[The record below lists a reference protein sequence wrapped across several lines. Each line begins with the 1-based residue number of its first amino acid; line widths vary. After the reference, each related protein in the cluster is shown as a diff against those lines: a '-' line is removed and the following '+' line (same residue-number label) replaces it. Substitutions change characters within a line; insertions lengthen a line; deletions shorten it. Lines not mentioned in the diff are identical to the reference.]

1 MLEWLKTILGD
12 TYTEDI
18 DKKVSDEIGKQFV
31 SRTDFNTLNET
42 KKTLENTVN
51 TLKQQNGD
59 NEALQKTI
67 KDHED
72 TIAQLK
78 KDAENTKKYHT
89 LADELRTKGVVD
101 PDYIIYKAGG
111 VEKFT
116 FDKEGKPEKLDD
128 VVKPYKENA
137 AMAHIFSASKQDYN
151 PAGGSDPV
159 KNPFAKDTYNLT
171 EQGRLIRADPAA
183 AKSMAEAAGVTINI

>member
-12 TYTEDI
+12 AYTEDI

-31 SRTDFNTLNET
+31 SRSDFNTLNET
-42 KKTLENTVN
+42 KKTLESTVE
-51 TLKQQNGD
+51 TLKTQNGD

-67 KDHED
+67 TDHEN

-78 KDAENTKKYHT
+78 KDAENTKKTHT
-89 LADELRTKGVVD
+89 LKDELRTMGITD
-101 PDYIIYKAGG
+101 PDYIIFKQGG

-137 AMAHIFSASKQDYN
+137 AMAHLFSASKQDYN
-151 PAGGSDPV
+151 PAGGSNPV
-159 KNPFAKDTYNLT
+159 KNPFAKDTFNLT
-171 EQGRLIRADPAA
+171 EQGRLMREDPAT
-183 AKSMAEAAGVTINI
+183 AKAMAEAAGVSINI

>member
-59 NEALQKTI
+59 NEALQNTI
-67 KDHED
+67 KDHEN

-78 KDAENTKKYHT
+78 KDAENTKKLHT
-89 LADELRTKGVVD
+89 LKDELRTMGVVD

-128 VVKPYKENA
+128 VIKPYKENA

-151 PAGGSDPV
+151 PAGGSNPV

-171 EQGRLIRADPAA
+171 EQGRLIREDPAA
-183 AKSMAEAAGVTINI
+183 AKAMAEAAGVTINI

>member
-59 NEALQKTI
+59 NEALQNTI
-67 KDHED
+67 KDHEN

-89 LADELRTKGVVD
+89 LADELRTMGVVD

>member
-18 DKKVSDEIGKQFV
+18 DTKVSDEIGKLFV

-67 KDHED
+67 NDHEN

-89 LADELRTKGVVD
+89 LSDELRTMGVAD

-137 AMAHIFSASKQDYN
+137 AMAHLFSASKQDYN
-151 PAGGSDPV
+151 PAGGGNPV

-171 EQGRLIRADPAA
+171 EQGKLLREDPAA
-183 AKSMAEAAGVTINI
+183 AKAMAEAAGVTI

>member
-59 NEALQKTI
+59 NEALQNTI
-67 KDHED
+67 RDHEN

-128 VVKPYKENA
+128 VIKPYKENA

-151 PAGGSDPV
+151 PAGGGNPV
-159 KNPFAKDTYNLT
+159 KNPFAKDTFNLT
-171 EQGRLIRADPAA
+171 EQGRLMREDPAA
-183 AKSMAEAAGVTINI
+183 AKAMAEAAGVTINI

>member
-1 MLEWLKTILGD
+1 MLDWLKEILGD

-18 DKKVSDEIGKQFV
+18 DKKVSEEIGKQFV

-42 KKTLENTVN
+42 KKTLENTVD

-78 KDAENTKKYHT
+78 KDAENTKKYHS

-101 PDYIIYKAGG
+101 PDYIIYKHGG
-111 VEKFT
+111 VDKFT
-116 FDKEGKPEKLDD
+116 FDKEGKPENLDD

-151 PAGGSDPV
+151 PAGGGNPV
-159 KNPFAKDTYNLT
+159 NNPFAKDTFNLT
-171 EQGRLIRADPAA
+171 EQGRLLRENPAA
-183 AKSMAEAAGVTINI
+183 AKAMAEAAGVKI

>member
-18 DKKVSDEIGKQFV
+18 DKKVSEEIGKQFV
-31 SRTDFNTLNET
+31 SRADFNTLNET
-42 KKTLENTVN
+42 KKTLENTVE

-59 NEALQKTI
+59 NEALQNTI
-67 KDHED
+67 RDHEN

-78 KDAENTKKYHT
+78 KDAENTKKYHA
-89 LADELRTKGVVD
+89 LADELRTMGVVD

-111 VEKFT
+111 AEKFT

-128 VVKPYKENA
+128 VIKPYKENA
-137 AMAHIFSASKQDYN
+137 AMSHIFSASKQDYN
-151 PAGGSDPV
+151 PAGGGNPV
-159 KNPFAKDTYNLT
+159 KNPFAKDTFNLT
-171 EQGRLIRADPAA
+171 EQGRLMREDPAA
-183 AKSMAEAAGVTINI
+183 AKAMAEAAGVKI

>member
-1 MLEWLKTILGD
+1 MLEWLKAILGD

-18 DKKVSDEIGKQFV
+18 DKKVSDEIGRQFV

-42 KKTLENTVN
+42 KKTLEGTVE
-51 TLKQQNGD
+51 TLRTQNGD

-78 KDAENTKKYHT
+78 KDAENTKNLHT
-89 LADELRTKGVVD
+89 LETELRAMGVAD
-101 PDYIIYKAGG
+101 PEYIIYKAGG

-116 FDKEGKPEKLDD
+116 FDKEGNPEKLDA

-137 AMAHIFSASKQDYN
+137 AMAHLFSASKQDYN
-151 PAGGSDPV
+151 PAGGGNPV

-171 EQGRLIRADPAA
+171 EQGRLLREDPAA
-183 AKSMAEAAGVTINI
+183 AKAMAEAAGVKI

>member
-12 TYTEDI
+12 AYTEDI
-18 DKKVSDEIGKQFV
+18 DKKVSEEIGKQFV
-31 SRTDFNTLNET
+31 SRSDFNTLNET
-42 KKTLENTVN
+42 KKTLESTVE
-51 TLKQQNGD
+51 TLKTQNGD

-67 KDHED
+67 TDHEN

-78 KDAENTKKYHT
+78 KDAENTKKTHT
-89 LADELRTKGVVD
+89 LKDELRTMGITD
-101 PDYIIYKAGG
+101 PDYIIFKQGG

-137 AMAHIFSASKQDYN
+137 AMAHLFSASKQDYN
-151 PAGGSDPV
+151 PAGGSNPV
-159 KNPFAKDTYNLT
+159 KNPFAKDTFNLT
-171 EQGRLIRADPAA
+171 EQGRLMREDPAT
-183 AKSMAEAAGVTINI
+183 AKAMAEAAGVSINI

>member
-59 NEALQKTI
+59 NEALQNTI
-67 KDHED
+67 RDHEN

-78 KDAENTKKYHT
+78 KDAENTKKLHA
-89 LADELRTKGVVD
+89 LEAELRVMGVAD
-101 PDYIIYKAGG
+101 PEYIIFKQGG
-111 VEKFT
+111 V
-116 FDKEGKPEKLDD
+116 D
-128 VVKPYKENA
+128 
-137 AMAHIFSASKQDYN
+137 
-151 PAGGSDPV
+151 
-159 KNPFAKDTYNLT
+159 
-171 EQGRLIRADPAA
+171 
-183 AKSMAEAAGVTINI
+183 NIHGNIPLMLEIAN

>member
-1 MLEWLKTILGD
+1 MLDWLKTILGD

-42 KKTLENTVN
+42 KKTLENTVD

-101 PDYIIYKAGG
+101 PDYIIFKAGG
-111 VEKFT
+111 VDKFT
-116 FDKEGKPEKLDD
+116 FDKEGKPENLDD

-137 AMAHIFSASKQDYN
+137 AMAHIFLASKQDYN
-151 PAGGSDPV
+151 PAGGGNPV
-159 KNPFAKDTYNLT
+159 NNPFAKDTYNLT
-171 EQGRLIRADPAA
+171 EQGRMLRENPAA
-183 AKSMAEAAGVTINI
+183 AKAMAEAAGVKI

>member
-59 NEALQKTI
+59 NEALQNTI
-67 KDHED
+67 KDHEN

-78 KDAENTKKYHT
+78 KDAENTKKLHT
-89 LADELRTKGVVD
+89 LKDELRTMGVVD

-111 VEKFT
+111 VDKFT
-116 FDKEGKPEKLDD
+116 FDKEGKPEKLDE

-151 PAGGSDPV
+151 PAGGGNPV
-159 KNPFAKDTYNLT
+159 KNPFAKDTFNLT
-171 EQGRLIRADPAA
+171 EQGRLMREDPAA
-183 AKSMAEAAGVTINI
+183 AKAMAEAAGVKI